1 MTGLGWCWR
10 RSRYFLSVTTVAVI
24 TALPAEAQRVDYT
37 TADRIRTFD
46 PYLVGGR
53 VYPVWLSDSVRFYY
67 EAPGAGADRGT
78 FYLVTPARASC
89 CSRQGTWTA
98 ITRRPRHCD
107 WSMRW
112 RRRERISI
120 FSC

>member
-78 FYLVTPARASC
+78 FYLVDPRV
-89 CSRQGTWTA
+89 G
-98 ITRRPRHCD
+98 TRRVVSD
-107 WSMRW
+107 TASLVD
-112 RRRERISI
+112 RRSEGPP
-120 FSC
+120 